1 MARWFSKRRLEYRRE
16 DECNR
21 DKGHVDGDER
31 HHTLHAGLAKVRG
44 GQMTRVRPL
53 QKLDPCIRAKTA
65 GDLPVTS
72 VHGDYL
78 DGAAL
83 QHAIGESAGG
93 GANVEA
99 RALAAINVPVVE
111 SSLQLQTAAA
121 HIPPVLAQNSDLR
134 IPLQS

>member
-65 GDLPVTS
+65 GDFPVTS
-72 VHGDYL
+72 VHVDYL
-78 DGAAL
+78 DGAPL
-83 QHAIGESAGG
+83 QPAIG
-93 GANVEA
+93 GATGRGATVE
-99 RALAAINVPVVE
+99 RR
-111 SSLQLQTAAA
+111 SLPE
-121 HIPPVLAQNSDLR
+121 IDFSV
-134 IPLQS
+134 